1 MESINKDDLMFYVT
15 KESIQIN
22 ATRLVGR
29 ELNEDEL
36 YSVKKGLEWGLTYDL
51 ENIISTSI
59 NDAISNNS

>member
-1 MESINKDDLMFYVT
+1 MENINEDDLMFYVT

-36 YSVKKGLEWGLTYDL
+36 YSVKKG
-51 ENIISTSI
+51 
-59 NDAISNNS
+59 

>member
-51 ENIISTSI
+51 ENIIWDLT
-59 NDAISNNS
+59 DVDMEEDW